1 MSVELI
7 GCVVAVLLLI
17 GVIVIIKNKQQKR
30 VKEVQQE
37 LEFFKKEREYYNE
50 AMLLLNIKAEIV
62 YANLAAKK
70 LFGLQKDEKSGKYII
85 HNNVQLKTKGTT
97 NEFFNLILQKIQD
110 TDDEIEYIKDV
121 ELISSTEK
129 TSASIYL
136 DKNGIDVNK
145 TITCIIDIKPIEEIK
160 VVDDEGGK
168 VDFLTNLSSQFVAL
182 SDINTLVIDSRRNS
196 ETFALMLLGIDHFDE
211 LQVALGHTHINQIL
225 KKISNFFI
233 ENPEQNRKVYRMD
246 CDKFLVR
253 YKHIATD
260 EVAHDVAKQLIIDL
274 NNYFKDEEHI
284 RLSISLGVVIYP
296 NHGQNATK
304 LINNVY
310 IALDEAQKNGESNIV
325 VSQEAKLLTHK
336 DEQRLN
342 EEIKKAIRQDEFI
355 LHYQPTFNINGEH
368 MVGAEALLR
377 WKHPEYGLITP
388 DKFLDVA
395 YKTGLI
401 VDIGEYV
408 FDLAITQRKEWDKK
422 GFKKLKISINL
433 SLKDIQVDE
442 LVEKLEKLFR
452 RHSVSPS
459 EFNLDISEYDA
470 MKNIEKT
477 IEDCNKFRDLGL
489 SISLDQ
495 FGVSYSSLKYLQM
508 LPLSTIKIDRSL
520 IFDIASNSDHRV
532 AVEAIVKMAHTMDY
546 SVVAEGVETSKELAI
561 LKDMGCEYAQG
572 YLFARPM
579 SVLDFQELLKEE
591 EE

>member
-1 MSVELI
+1 MTVELI
-7 GCVVAVLLLI
+7 VCAVVVLLLI
-17 GVIVIIKNKQQKR
+17 GAIFIIKIKQQKK
-30 VKEVQQE
+30 VKEVEQE

-50 AMLLLNIKAEIV
+50 AMLLLNSKAEII

-70 LFGLQKDEKSGKYII
+70 LFGLQQDEKSGKYLI
-85 HNNVQLKTKGTT
+85 HTKVQIRFKAVS
-97 NEFFNLILQKIQD
+97 NEFFEVILQKINEPED
-110 TDDEIEYIKDV
+110 TIYIKNV
-121 ELISSTEK
+121 VLIAAGEK
-129 TSASIYL
+129 SRASIYL
-136 DKNGIDVNK
+136 DKNGLGINK
-145 TITCIIDIKPIEEIK
+145 TITCIIDTKPIEEIRLE
-160 VVDDEGGK
+160 DDEGK
-168 VDFLTNLSSQFVAL
+168 VDFLTGLPSQFVSL
-182 SDINTLVIDSRRNS
+182 SDINTLVIDSKRNS
-196 ETFALMLLGIDHFDE
+196 ESFALMLLGIDHFDE

-253 YKHIATD
+253 YKHISTD
-260 EVAHDVAKQLIIDL
+260 EEAHKIAKQIIIDL

-284 RLSISLGVVIYP
+284 RLSVSLGVVIYP

-310 IALDEAQKNGESNIV
+310 IALDEAQKNGESNIWI
-325 VSQEAKLLTHK
+325 SQEAKLLTHK

-342 EEIKKAIRQDEFI
+342 EEIKKAIRKDEFI
-355 LHYQPTFNINGEH
+355 LHYQPTFDIDGEH

-395 YKTGLI
+395 HKTGLI

-452 RHSVSPS
+452 RHSVSPN

-495 FGVSYSSLKYLQM
+495 FGVSYSSLKHLQM

-520 IFDIASNSDHRV
+520 IFDIESNSDHKV
-532 AVEAIVKMAHTMDY
+532 AVEAMVKMVHTMSY

>member
-1 MSVELI
+1 MMIELI
-7 GCVVAVLLLI
+7 VCAVIVLVLI
-17 GVIVIIKNKQQKR
+17 GVIFVTKAKQQK
-30 VKEVQQE
+30 KINEINNE

-50 AMLLLNIKAEIV
+50 AMFLLSDKAEII

-70 LFGLQKDEKSGKYII
+70 LFGLQEDNISGKYLI
-85 HNNVQLKTKGTT
+85 HNKIQIKYKNST
-97 NEFFNLILQKIQD
+97 NELFEVLSQKIKEPED
-110 TDDEIEYIKDV
+110 TTYLKNVVLVASGDKIR
-121 ELISSTEK
+121 
-129 TSASIYL
+129 ASIYL
-136 DKNGIDVNK
+136 DKNGLKINK
-145 TITCIIDIKPIEEIK
+145 TVTCIIDTQPVEEHK
-160 VVDDEGGK
+160 VEEEGGRA
-168 VDFLTNLSSQFVAL
+168 DFLTGLPSQFVSL
-182 SDINTLVIDSRRNS
+182 SDINTLVIDSKRNS
-196 ETFALMLLGIDHFDE
+196 ETFSLMLLGIDHFDE
-211 LQVALGHTHINQIL
+211 LQVALGHTHINQII
-225 KKISNFFI
+225 KKISNYFI
-233 ENPEQNRKVYRMD
+233 ENPVANRKVYRMD
-246 CDKFLVR
+246 CDKFLIR
-253 YKHIATD
+253 YKHID
-260 EVAHDVAKQLIIDL
+260 NNEIAHDVAKQVIIDL
-274 NNYFKDEEHI
+274 NNYFKDEENI
-284 RLSISLGVVIYP
+284 RLSISLGIVIYP

-310 IALDEAQKNGESNIV
+310 IALDEAQKSGESNILI
-325 VSQEAKLLTHK
+325 SEEAKLLTHK

-342 EEIKKAIRQDEFI
+342 EEIKKAIRKDEFI
-355 LHYQPTFNINGEH
+355 LHYQPTFDIGGEH

-377 WKHPEYGLITP
+377 WKHPEHGLITP

-395 YKTGLI
+395 HKTGLI

-459 EFNLDISEYDA
+459 EFNLDISEKDA

-477 IEDCNKFRDLGL
+477 IEDCNKFRELGL
-489 SISLDQ
+489 SIALDQ
-495 FGVSYSSLKYLQM
+495 FGVSYSSFKHLQM

-520 IFDIASNSDHRV
+520 IFDIASNSDHKI
-532 AVEAIVKMAHTMDY
+532 AVEAMVKMAHTMSY
-546 SVVAEGVETSKELAI
+546 SVVAEGVETSKELEI

-591 EE
+591 EK

>member
-1 MSVELI
+1 MLELI
-7 GCVVAVLLLI
+7 AC
-17 GVIVIIKNKQQKR
+17 IVIGLIFLGIIFVIKNRQQKKIDE
-30 VKEVQQE
+30 VTKE
-37 LEFFKKEREYYNE
+37 LKFFKQEREYYHE
-50 AMLLLNIKAEIV
+50 AMLMLSNDAKVL

-70 LFGLQKDEKSGKYII
+70 LFDLQKEEKNNTYSINKKVQIL
-85 HNNVQLKTKGTT
+85 HNTVSNDLINVLHQMI
-97 NEFFNLILQKIQD
+97 NSSED
-110 TDDEIEYIKDV
+110 TIYIKDAV
-121 ELISSTEK
+121 LVTDNTKIK
-129 TSASIYL
+129 ASIYM
-136 DKNGIDVNK
+136 DKNAL
-145 TITCIIDIKPIEEIK
+145 TINQTVTCIIDTKPAEDSITVDKSGEI
-160 VVDDEGGK
+160 
-168 VDFLTNLSSQFVAL
+168 DFLTGLPSQFVAL
-182 SDINTLVIDSRRNS
+182 SDINTLVIDSKRNS
-196 ETFALMLLGIDHFDE
+196 ESFSLMLLGIDHFDE
-211 LQVALGHTHINQIL
+211 LQVTLGHTNINQIL
-225 KKISNFFI
+225 KKLSNFFI
-233 ENPEQNRKVYRMD
+233 ENPEKNRKVYRMD

-253 YKHIATD
+253 YNHISTD
-260 EVAHDVAKQLIIDL
+260 ETAHDVAKQLMIDL
-274 NNYFKDEEHI
+274 SNYFKDEEHI
-284 RLSISLGVVIYP
+284 RLSVSLGIVIYP

-310 IALDEAQKNGESNIV
+310 IALDEAQKNGESNIWI
-325 VSQEAKLLTHK
+325 SQEAKLLTHK

-342 EEIKKAIRQDEFI
+342 EEIKKAIRKDEFI
-355 LHYQPTFNINGEH
+355 LHYQPTFDIDGEH

-377 WKHPEYGLITP
+377 WKHPEHGLITP

-395 YKTGLI
+395 HKTGLI

-442 LVEKLEKLFR
+442 LIEKLEKLFK

-459 EFNLDISEYDA
+459 EFNLDISEHDA

-495 FGVSYSSLKYLQM
+495 FGASYSSLKHLQM
-508 LPLSTIKIDRSL
+508 LPLSSIKIDRSL
-520 IFDIASNSDHRV
+520 IFDIASNSVHKI
-532 AVEAIVKMAHTMDY
+532 AVEAMVKMAHTMDY
-546 SVVAEGVETSKELAI
+546 SIVAEGVETSKELAI
-561 LKDMGCEYAQG
+561 LKEIGCEYAQG

>member
-1 MSVELI
+1 MTVELI
-7 GCVVAVLLLI
+7 VCAVVVLLLI
-17 GVIVIIKNKQQKR
+17 GAIFIIKIKQQKK
-30 VKEVQQE
+30 VKEVEQE

-50 AMLLLNIKAEIV
+50 AMLLLNSKAEII

-70 LFGLQKDEKSGKYII
+70 LFGLQQDEKSGKYLI
-85 HNNVQLKTKGTT
+85 HTKVQIRFKAVS
-97 NEFFNLILQKIQD
+97 NEFFEVILQKINEPED
-110 TDDEIEYIKDV
+110 TIYIKNV
-121 ELISSTEK
+121 VLIAAGEK
-129 TSASIYL
+129 SRASIYL
-136 DKNGIDVNK
+136 DKNGLGINK
-145 TITCIIDIKPIEEIK
+145 TITCIIDTKPIEEIRLE
-160 VVDDEGGK
+160 DDEGK
-168 VDFLTNLSSQFVAL
+168 VDFLTGLPSQFVSL
-182 SDINTLVIDSRRNS
+182 SDINTLVIDSKRNS
-196 ETFALMLLGIDHFDE
+196 ESFALMLLGIDHFDE

-253 YKHIATD
+253 YKHISTD
-260 EVAHDVAKQLIIDL
+260 EEAHKIAKQIIIDL

-284 RLSISLGVVIYP
+284 RLSVSLGVVIYP

-310 IALDEAQKNGESNIV
+310 IALDEAQKNGESNIWI
-325 VSQEAKLLTHK
+325 SQEAKLLTHK

-342 EEIKKAIRQDEFI
+342 EEIKKAIRKDEFI
-355 LHYQPTFNINGEH
+355 LHYQPTFDIDGEH

-395 YKTGLI
+395 HKTGLI

-422 GFKKLKISINL
+422 GLKKLKISINL

-452 RHSVSPS
+452 RHGVSPN

-495 FGVSYSSLKYLQM
+495 FGVSYSSLKHLQM

-520 IFDIASNSDHRV
+520 IFDIESNSDHKV
-532 AVEAIVKMAHTMDY
+532 AVEAMVKMVHTMSY

>member
-1 MSVELI
+1 MTVELI
-7 GCVVAVLLLI
+7 VCAVVVLLLI
-17 GVIVIIKNKQQKR
+17 GAIFIIKIKQQKK
-30 VKEVQQE
+30 VKEVEQE

-50 AMLLLNIKAEIV
+50 AMLLLNSKAEII

-70 LFGLQKDEKSGKYII
+70 LFGLQQDEKSGKYLI
-85 HNNVQLKTKGTT
+85 HTKVQIRFKAVS
-97 NEFFNLILQKIQD
+97 NEFFEVISQKINEPED
-110 TDDEIEYIKDV
+110 TIYIKNV
-121 ELISSTEK
+121 VLIAAGEK
-129 TSASIYL
+129 SRASIYL
-136 DKNGIDVNK
+136 DKNGLGINK
-145 TITCIIDIKPIEEIK
+145 TITCIIDTKPIEEIRLE
-160 VVDDEGGK
+160 DDEGK
-168 VDFLTNLSSQFVAL
+168 IDFLTGLPSQFVSL
-182 SDINTLVIDSRRNS
+182 SDINTLVIDSKRNS
-196 ETFALMLLGIDHFDE
+196 ESFALMLLGIDHFDE

-253 YKHIATD
+253 YKHISTD
-260 EVAHDVAKQLIIDL
+260 EEAHKIAKQIIIDL

-284 RLSISLGVVIYP
+284 RLSVSLGVVIYP

-310 IALDEAQKNGESNIV
+310 IALDEAQKNGESNIWI
-325 VSQEAKLLTHK
+325 SQEAKLLTHK

-342 EEIKKAIRQDEFI
+342 EEIKKAIRKDEFI
-355 LHYQPTFNINGEH
+355 LHYQPTFDIDGEH

-377 WKHPEYGLITP
+377 WKHPEHGLITP

-395 YKTGLI
+395 HKTGLI

-452 RHSVSPS
+452 RHSVSPN

-495 FGVSYSSLKYLQM
+495 FGVSYSSLKHLQM

-520 IFDIASNSDHRV
+520 IFDIESNSDHKV
-532 AVEAIVKMAHTMDY
+532 AVEAMVKMAHTMNY

>member
-1 MSVELI
+1 MMIELI
-7 GCVVAVLLLI
+7 VCAVIVLVLI
-17 GVIVIIKNKQQKR
+17 GVIFVTKAKQQK
-30 VKEVQQE
+30 KINEINNE

-50 AMLLLNIKAEIV
+50 AMFLLSDKAEII

-70 LFGLQKDEKSGKYII
+70 LFGLQEDNISGKYLI
-85 HNNVQLKTKGTT
+85 HNKIQIKYKNST
-97 NEFFNLILQKIQD
+97 NELFEVLNQKIQESED
-110 TDDEIEYIKDV
+110 TTYLKNVVLVASGDKIR
-121 ELISSTEK
+121 
-129 TSASIYL
+129 ASIYL
-136 DKNGIDVNK
+136 DKNGLKINK
-145 TITCIIDIKPIEEIK
+145 TVTCIIDTQPVEEHK
-160 VVDDEGGK
+160 VEEEGGRA
-168 VDFLTNLSSQFVAL
+168 DFLTGLPSQFVSL
-182 SDINTLVIDSRRNS
+182 SDINTLVIDSKRNS
-196 ETFALMLLGIDHFDE
+196 ETFSLMLLGIDHFDE
-211 LQVALGHTHINQIL
+211 LQVALGHTHINQII
-225 KKISNFFI
+225 KKISNYFI
-233 ENPEQNRKVYRMD
+233 ENPVANRKVYRMD
-246 CDKFLVR
+246 CDKFLIR
-253 YKHIATD
+253 YKHID
-260 EVAHDVAKQLIIDL
+260 NNEIAHDVAKQVIIDL

-284 RLSISLGVVIYP
+284 RLSVSLGVVIYP

-310 IALDEAQKNGESNIV
+310 IALDEAQKNGESNIWI
-325 VSQEAKLLTHK
+325 SQEAKLLTHK

-342 EEIKKAIRQDEFI
+342 EEIKKAIRKDEFI
-355 LHYQPTFNINGEH
+355 LHYQPTFDIDGEH

-395 YKTGLI
+395 HKTGLI

-452 RHSVSPS
+452 RHGVSPN

-495 FGVSYSSLKYLQM
+495 FGVSYSSLKHLQM

-520 IFDIASNSDHRV
+520 IFDIESNSDHKV
-532 AVEAIVKMAHTMDY
+532 AVEAMVKMAHTMSY